1 VLMTVPEH
9 QNPEFKINSEADSVF
24 LGVLDSCNPE
34 IMFSH
39 KQEDGPI
46 ALNIHFQKN
55 LAPDYPQLLAR
66 EMSMYFHRC
75 GKRNA
80 VKTWLR
86 GTPLNGLGAGEI
98 TEIAF
103 LMANYF
109 NMDESPHSE
118 YGFEC
123 DVSEINTNNLSLM
136 KGLRF
141 TTLLLNIDASMPPEN
156 TAMPSAIDLIQ
167 QYKFHEIHFRLHTK
181 KACRSTLYHWL
192 GYLSKS
198 KPVLLEI
205 SEIETVLNGTI
216 KLDEMADLMAKQG
229 YVLLG
234 DRFFVVKEHPLVELK
249 YQGKLQYT
257 PPWGASHPDIK
268 DWVGLGVGAI
278 GKIGQT
284 FYQNLRKESDYVN
297 DLSLGKLPICCSGK
311 HSNKEAQHTWTMI
324 QQLICL
330 HRISLQQHLLS
341 NRSLRKIKQALEKA
355 CQSGWMGNQGM
366 DFVLKREGLNHLRD
380 ICRDLQQY

>member
-1 VLMTVPEH
+1 MTVPEN

-39 KQEDGPI
+39 KRENSPV

-55 LAPDYPQLLAR
+55 LAPDYPQLLGR
-66 EMSMYFHRC
+66 EMSMYFHRF

-80 VKTWLR
+80 VKTWFR
-86 GTPLNGLGAGEI
+86 GAPLSELGAGKI
-98 TEIAF
+98 TETVF

-109 NMDESPHSE
+109 YMDESPHSE

-123 DVSEINTNNLSLM
+123 AISDINEDNLSLM

-141 TTLLLNIDASMPPEN
+141 TTLLLNIDTSTPPES
-156 TAMPSAIDLIQ
+156 TTLPSAIELIQ
-167 QYKFHEIHFRLHTK
+167 QYKFHELHFRLHTK
-181 KACRSTLYHWL
+181 KSCRSTLYHWL
-192 GYLSKS
+192 GYLCKN
-198 KPVLLEI
+198 KPALLEV
-205 SEIETVLNGTI
+205 SEIEKVLNGTI
-216 KLDEMADLMAKQG
+216 KLDEITNLMSKQG
-229 YVLLG
+229 YVLIG
-234 DRFFVVKEHPLVELK
+234 NRFFVAKENPLAELK
-249 YQGKLQYT
+249 HQGRLQYT

-268 DWVGLGVGAI
+268 DWVGLGIGAI

-297 DLSLGKLPICCSGK
+297 DLTLGKLPICCSGQ
-311 HSNKEAQHTWTMI
+311 HPNKEAQHAWTMI

-330 HRISLQQHLLS
+330 HRISLQKNSLS
-341 NRSLRKIKQALEKA
+341 NSSRQKIKLTLEKA
-355 CQSGWMGNQGM
+355 CKFGWMGNQGM
-366 DFVLKREGLNHLRD
+366 DFILKRKGLNHLRD